1 MLPFGTGIINLD
13 AKQCKPSELCDDVDD
28 DVFVVA
34 GLHSEVTSVRPHI
47 PSLQIQLACCEKV
60 SGHGKPRLAFN
71 AYFECDGVQHPPSRT
86 FTSFSGCIT
95 ILEKQS

>member
-1 MLPFGTGIINLD
+1 MLPFGVGIINLD
-13 AKQCKPSELCDDVDD
+13 AKQCKPSELCVVED

-34 GLHSEVTSVRPHI
+34 GLHSEVTSVRPDI

-60 SGHGKPRLAFN
+60 SGHGKPGLAFN
-71 AYFECDGVQHPPSRT
+71 AYFECDSFQHPPSRT